1 MELMPNKEGRKG
13 MNGENAEKL
22 SPKRLKSSG
31 KWKAEVWGHCLEREM
46 CEFPPNGSLE
56 RL

>member
-1 MELMPNKEGRKG
+1 MELMPNREGRKG

-31 KWKAEVWGHCLEREM
+31 KWKAEVWGPCLERERHA
-46 CEFPPNGSLE
+46 FPPDGSLE
-56 RL
+56 RP